1 VDEDSYVL
9 LLTRIAV
16 ALEDLAAAAVAVKHE
31 LPSGI
36 EATRP
41 KRKSKSTTSAT
52 SVVATPSTDTPPS
65 QPVDI
70 NDDKAMRQHAG
81 ERIRQ
86 LVAQAFEAG
95 CTDEDIKEVLTDNAG
110 SADLASQ
117 DLNVL
122 SQVIV
127 GLTHLIKSHDTPAEE
142 SETDKRTRAE
152 AITQIHALTQRAA
165 AKHNLALAIAVMQ
178 EHAGGDVD
186 HLELGRLQ
194 ALLAAMQAAVNGT
207 GLAA

>member
-1 VDEDSYVL
+1 MDEESYVL

-16 ALEDLAAAAVAVKHE
+16 ALEDLAAAAVAVKQE
-31 LPSGI
+31 LSSGI

-41 KRKSKSTTSAT
+41 KRKSKS
-52 SVVATPSTDTPPS
+52 VVATPVADAPPN

-70 NDDKAMRQHAG
+70 NDEAAMREHAG
-81 ERIRQ
+81 ERIKR
-86 LVAQAFEAG
+86 LVAQALEAG
-95 CTDEDIKEVLTDNAG
+95 CADEDIKEVLTDNAG

-117 DLNVL
+117 NLTVL
-122 SQVIV
+122 SQVIM
-127 GLTHLIKSHDTPAEE
+127 GLTHLIKSHGTPAEE
-142 SETDKRTRAE
+142 SEVDKRTRAE

-165 AKHNLALAIAVMQ
+165 AKNNLALAIAVMQ

-186 HLELGRLQ
+186 HLELEKLQ